1 MMLYPSIMELMEKT
15 GSRYS
20 LVIATAKRAREIE
33 EAAEV
38 KTKDMDGARSIS
50 QAATEI
56 ADGHIL
62 VIDSEDEVEEVVIET
77 IEDGKTL

>member
-1 MMLYPSIMELMEKT
+1 MMLYPSIMDLMEKT

-38 KTKDMDGARSIS
+38 KTKEVDGARSIS
-50 QAATEI
+50 KAAEEI
-56 ADGHIL
+56 ADGTVL
-62 VIDSEDEVEEVVIET
+62 VIDAEDDQEVVIED
-77 IEDGKTL
+77 IED